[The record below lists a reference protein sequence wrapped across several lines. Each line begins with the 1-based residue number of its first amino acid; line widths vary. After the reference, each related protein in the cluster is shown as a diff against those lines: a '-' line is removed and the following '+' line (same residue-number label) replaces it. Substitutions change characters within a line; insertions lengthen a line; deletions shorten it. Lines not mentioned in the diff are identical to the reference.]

1 MQQSRWVY
9 NGHKNWVP
17 GQNCPALVK
26 GGLQGGHSLN
36 AAGLQF
42 FGNCVTNMGKVS
54 PELRQQLYTELVS
67 GRRTAAAV
75 DVVTLVSALGG
86 VSSKTARSWRDTLDK
101 RGWASAFQHGD
112 VSVASASE
120 SFEVA
125 VGTSNGGGIDEDML
139 LPDFVQPMNE
149 EIAMRD
155 RDQELDDY
163 LESCPPECR
172 PRGFLE
178 QWREHPNFAIG
189 MRVAELSTIWLA
201 HGWQKEVFSM
211 FTWWLSQ
218 LGPDVIG
225 NLNHTK
231 RWLTGF
237 QASLIQACQVGTAS
251 SLHAVLLATGM
262 PSFLSRIIDV
272 VSIDS
277 QSLLPVVHIYTTV
290 EGKLSWSLLDCPC
303 LEHIETSQ
311 EKGVAVAVEKL
322 SHRRE
327 VFPPSTGGPRFPT
340 TRDSSRPGDTRRGLY
355 PVY

>member
-1 MQQSRWVY
+1 MPCSSHDGLY

-54 PELRQQLYTELVS
+54 PELRQQLYKELVS

-86 VSSKTARSWRDTLDK
+86 VSSKTARSWRDTLHK

-112 VSVASASE
+112 VWVASASE

-155 RDQELDDY
+155 RNQELDDY
-163 LESCPPECR
+163 FGVLPTRVQTAWVLGATERAPELCYR
-172 PRGFLE
+172 
-178 QWREHPNFAIG
+178 
-189 MRVAELSTIWLA
+189 
-201 HGWQKEVFSM
+201 
-211 FTWWLSQ
+211 
-218 LGPDVIG
+218 D
-225 NLNHTK
+225 
-231 RWLTGF
+231 
-237 QASLIQACQVGTAS
+237 AS
-251 SLHAVLLATGM
+251 S
-262 PSFLSRIIDV
+262 
-272 VSIDS
+272 
-277 QSLLPVVHIYTTV
+277 
-290 EGKLSWSLLDCPC
+290 
-303 LEHIETSQ
+303 
-311 EKGVAVAVEKL
+311 
-322 SHRRE
+322 
-327 VFPPSTGGPRFPT
+327 
-340 TRDSSRPGDTRRGLY
+340 
-355 PVY
+355 